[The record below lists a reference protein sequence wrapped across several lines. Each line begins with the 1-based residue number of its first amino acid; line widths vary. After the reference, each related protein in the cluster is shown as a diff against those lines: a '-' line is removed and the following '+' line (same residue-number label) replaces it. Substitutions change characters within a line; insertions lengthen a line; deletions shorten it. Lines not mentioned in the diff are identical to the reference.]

1 MSLSEHSPTI
11 TPEQSEDFQE
21 SSEDSAQADAEL
33 EVQERAQEQAGDRKK
48 KRTTVTHEIVTRF
61 LEEYNQSDRGTIKSI
76 AEKVGIS
83 YTTAKKLLREI
94 RRGDHDCEDMI
105 LYRPTMKGRK
115 SVQPDQN
122 CRRVKEV
129 LTQSTTVTLGK
140 AKEVLEAEDIHMS
153 RATISRIANDKNL
166 SDKKTASKAGVVFPA
181 ESVDQR
187 HEYAVQVD
195 GIPNDRVWF
204 LDETGFNLHTAPLRA
219 WSERGK
225 TPVQPVPA
233 NRQKN
238 LSVLMCIGVDGVKFH
253 ERRDGAFTAK
263 SFLASI
269 KLWPGVSPKS
279 VMGKSLLSW
288 TTRRSTKRGV
298 SWTTWTGRASTSSSC
313 PHTHQI
319 SIRLRMSSSFSS
331 LSTSAW
337 GFRRRGLR
345 RLIRSPAL
353 LTIWTLTCSRSIVV
367 CGHSFRKR

>member
-115 SVQPDQN
+115 TVQTEEN
-122 CRRVKEV
+122 CRRVKEI

-140 AKEVLEAEDIHMS
+140 AKEVLDAEDIHMS
-153 RATISRIANDKNL
+153 RATISRIANDQNL
-166 SDKKTASKAGVVFPA
+166 SYKKTASKAGVVFTT
-181 ESVDQR
+181 ESVEQR

-253 ERRDGAFTAK
+253 ERRDGAFTSK
-263 SFLASI
+263 SFLAAI
-269 KLWPGVSPKS
+269 KALARRFPEVRHGEVTL
-279 VMGKSLLSW
+279 VMDNAPIHKARCVWDYLDRKGINF
-288 TTRRSTKRGV
+288 
-298 SWTTWTGRASTSSSC
+298 SSC

-319 SIRLRMSSSFSS
+319 STRLRMSSSFSS
-331 LSTSAW
+331 LSTGAW
-337 GFRRRGLR
+337 
-345 RLIRSPAL
+345 
-353 LTIWTLTCSRSIVV
+353 
-367 CGHSFRKR
+367 